1 MLTAFLKSVGD
12 EYKIEFRTDIE
23 RQWLI
28 VKITRGFM
36 VREEVIPF
44 EFLSNELYIV
54 RVIRDVVEQVES
66 DWGKAHD
73 G

>member
-36 VREEVIPF
+36 VREEIIPF
-44 EFLSNELYIV
+44 EFLSSELHIV
-54 RVIRDVVEQVES
+54 RVIRGAVEQVEN
-66 DWGKAHD
+66 DWRRAHD